1 MLLIGL
7 FEGNTREWLAYLL
20 VVVFIKVSLWLD
32 SSLVWCIFLYHYGH
46 HEPEQKTSQ
55 SEYIGYWLCFHTNF
69 SEIKYIVLR
78 YQASTQS
85 LVCGWLVSWW
95 VTGPGSVMEAYQV
108 LQEEDWDD
116 GVNSY
121 LFFHACKF
129 EFNRLLLSL
138 LDLM

>member
-1 MLLIGL
+1 MLQYIKHKTSWASIMNKF

-85 LVCGWLVSWW
+85 LVLWVVSQLMSDWTWVRNGGLSSIAGRGLGRWRQFLLVFSC
-95 VTGPGSVMEAYQV
+95 M
-108 LQEEDWDD
+108 
-116 GVNSY
+116 
-121 LFFHACKF
+121 
-129 EFNRLLLSL
+129 
-138 LDLM
+138 

>member
-46 HEPEQKTSQ
+46 HEPEQKKVRVNILD
-55 SEYIGYWLCFHTNF
+55 IGCVFTLISKRLNRLYWDIRRPPRALF
-69 SEIKYIVLR
+69 
-78 YQASTQS
+78 
-85 LVCGWLVSWW
+85 CGWLVSWW